1 MARRHRIDWQVAH
14 GRLSAIEPTRDEVA
28 AAAGALAAAYSDPKN
43 APLLGHDG
51 IGVGHAEL
59 ALLIAAP
66 AAQGRGLGTR
76 FAIMVHA
83 FAFRTLGLER
93 LYVAIVPGNQASRR
107 LFARLGH
114 RVDDSPIAR
123 AYVDDAGE
131 VSMSIGRGEFEAAH
145 AAALSEIRITERN
158 M

>member
-43 APLLGHDG
+43 APLLGHDEPYSADDVIAHVEALWAEGGRPFLLGRDRELAGDADLRG

-114 RVDDSPIAR
+114 RVDDSP
-123 AYVDDAGE
+123 
-131 VSMSIGRGEFEAAH
+131 
-145 AAALSEIRITERN
+145 
-158 M
+158 